1 MANMSGDE
9 TADRVEEFYVPD
21 PEQIMVTCLLYK
33 DEGRID
39 LYYVGDILYALGY
52 EVDRKMMDEVGQ
64 PKKKGTVFGT
74 LEVMMNMI
82 DDVLQRLRIKSTQV
96 EDQSGQDLEQSKAF
110 ITEAISKGKN
120 REKMDV
126 RNSE

>member
-1 MANMSGDE
+1 MSGDE

-74 LEVMMNMI
+74 LEVVMNMI

-96 EDQSGQDLEQSKAF
+96 EDQSGQDLEQSNGESDASR
-110 ITEAISKGKN
+110 EAKERHTSHTG
-120 REKMDV
+120 DFL
-126 RNSE
+126 

>member
-1 MANMSGDE
+1 MSGDE

-82 DDVLQRLRIKSTQV
+82 DDVLQRLRIKSIQV
-96 EDQSGQDLEQSKAF
+96 EDQSGQDLEQSNGESDASR
-110 ITEAISKGKN
+110 EAKEPHTSHTG
-120 REKMDV
+120 DFL
-126 RNSE
+126 

>member
-1 MANMSGDE
+1 MSGDE
-9 TADRVEEFYVPD
+9 TADRVEEFYIPD

-96 EDQSGQDLEQSKAF
+96 EDQSGQDLEQSNGESDASR
-110 ITEAISKGKN
+110 EAKEPHTSHTG
-120 REKMDV
+120 D
-126 RNSE
+126 SL

>member
-1 MANMSGDE
+1 MYGDE
-9 TADRVEEFYVPD
+9 TADRVEEFYIPD

-82 DDVLQRLRIKSTQV
+82 DDALQRLRIKSIQV
-96 EDQSGQDLEQSKAF
+96 EDQSGQDLEQSNGESDASR
-110 ITEAISKGKN
+110 EAKEPHTSHTG
-120 REKMDV
+120 DFL
-126 RNSE
+126 